1 MTSENKNI
9 SILILVSI
17 VAGFFVGIIGGAFH
31 YSIEWLYSFLL
42 ELLLYLRLQEWLISP
57 LFLVMI
63 ISGACLAAARALVRL
78 SPEASGSGIQHV
90 EAVFKGLANPA
101 PLKTLPIKFIGG
113 LLAMAPGTAL
123 GREGPTVQMAAI
135 IGTYFGKLAK
145 LNLKDQFTLYSSVA
159 GAGLA
164 VAFNAPLSGIAFVL
178 EEVSKKVTIEN
189 TLIVMAAVASSIF
202 SFWYFFGNDLNFKI
216 TITKVPDYQSILWLT
231 TLGVLCGSLGA
242 FYNKSILWAIQ
253 EFNNYPKVMP
263 EIRAGLVGSI
273 IGIIVW
279 NFPFAAGGGEVYAQ
293 NILNEALSPGILILL
308 LFLRWIMGPLSYS
321 AGTPGGLFAPI
332 LLLGAVVGSLFACG
346 LNEVFG
352 TQHEIAYFGLV
363 GMSALF
369 AGVVRAP
376 LTGVLLVTEMTNT
389 TLLIVPLL
397 SAAVAAVLTANLMK
411 NEPIYD
417 SLLKKFKN
425 TPRKSQ

>member
-1 MTSENKNI
+1 MTSPIKNL
-9 SILILVSI
+9 SVLLLVSI
-17 VAGFFVGIIGGAFH
+17 IAGFFTGIVGGAFH
-31 YSIEWLYSFLL
+31 YSIEWLYTHLL
-42 ELLLYLRLQEWLISP
+42 NLLLYLRLQEWLISP

-63 ISGACLAAARALVRL
+63 ISASCLAAARALVRL

-90 EAVFKGLANPA
+90 EAVFKGLASPA

-113 LLAMAPGTAL
+113 LLAMAPGSAL

-164 VAFNAPLSGIAFVL
+164 VAFNAPLSGAAFVL
-178 EEVSKKVTIEN
+178 EEVAKKVTTET
-189 TLIVMAAVASSIF
+189 TLIVLAAVASSIF
-202 SFWYFFGNDLNFKI
+202 SFWYFFGDELNFKVII
-216 TITKVPDYQSILWLT
+216 THAPNYQTILWLT
-231 TLGVLCGSLGA
+231 VLGVLCGAASAL
-242 FYNKSILWAIQ
+242 YNKSILWAIQ
-253 EFNNYPKVMP
+253 EFNNYPRVLP
-263 EIRAGLVGSI
+263 EIRAGIVGAT
-273 IGIIVW
+273 IGLIVW
-279 NFPFAAGGGEVYAQ
+279 NFPFAAGGGEVYSQ
-293 NILNEALSPGILILL
+293 NILNEMLSPWVLFVLL
-308 LFLRWIMGPLSYS
+308 VLRWFMGPLSYS

-332 LLLGAVVGSLFACG
+332 LLLGAIIGSLFACG
-346 LNEVFG
+346 LNEAFG

-363 GMSALF
+363 GMAALF

-397 SAAVAAVLTANLMK
+397 SAAVAAVLVANLMK

-417 SLLKKFKN
+417 SLLKKYRV
-425 TPRKSQ
+425 TPRKS